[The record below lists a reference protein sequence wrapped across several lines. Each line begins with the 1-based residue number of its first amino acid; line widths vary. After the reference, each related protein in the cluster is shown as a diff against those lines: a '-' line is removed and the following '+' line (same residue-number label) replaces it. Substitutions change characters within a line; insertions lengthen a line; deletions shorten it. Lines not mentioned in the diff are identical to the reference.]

1 MHNEDLKTDKESL
14 LKAVE
19 QSENDGTS
27 LNTILNRYGLL
38 PKDIEAIMML
48 YRKTRS
54 IQEVYGYIDRNY
66 RQIEVGRTI
75 LSNKK

>member
-14 LKAVE
+14 LKAIE
-19 QSENDGTS
+19 QNGNDGIS
-27 LNTILNRYGLL
+27 LNTLLNRYGFL

-54 IQEVYGYIDRNY
+54 IQEVSNYIDSNY
-66 RQIEVGRTI
+66 RQIEIGRAI
-75 LSNKK
+75 LSNRK

>member
-1 MHNEDLKTDKESL
+1 MHNGVLKADKESL
-14 LKAVE
+14 LRAVE

-38 PKDIEAIMML
+38 PKDTEAIMML

-54 IQEVYGYIDRNY
+54 IQEVSNYIDRNY
-66 RQIEVGRTI
+66 RQIEIGRTI

>member
-14 LKAVE
+14 LKAIE
-19 QSENDGTS
+19 QNGNDGTS

-38 PKDIEAIMML
+38 PKDTEAIMML

-66 RQIEVGRTI
+66 RQIEIGRTI
-75 LSNKK
+75 LAKRK